1 MVLRRSPG
9 IRHPPYADAH
19 PLPIFGRWLLT
30 AAVSH
35 RPVAR
40 DNPGEMGGRVA
51 SPTFVG
57 RVEELQT
64 LEAAAV
70 AHRLGL
76 DKQ

>member
-1 MVLRRSPG
+1 MPVLACS
-9 IRHPPYADAH
+9 
-19 PLPIFGRWLLT
+19 PIFGRCLFT
-30 AAVSH
+30 AAVSL
-35 RPVAR
+35 RPDTR
-40 DNPGEMGGRVA
+40 DNLGEMGGRVA
-51 SPTFVG
+51 SPTFVC